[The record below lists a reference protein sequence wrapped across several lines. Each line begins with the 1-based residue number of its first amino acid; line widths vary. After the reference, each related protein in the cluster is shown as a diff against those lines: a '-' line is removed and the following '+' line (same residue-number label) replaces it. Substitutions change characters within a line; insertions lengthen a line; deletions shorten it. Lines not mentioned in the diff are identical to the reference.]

1 MLGETCN
8 FQSNFIPRG
17 KKIWHQSLDSLIKV
31 AWFVVHLCPSCN
43 CGVSRADKTVFVST
57 HLDHQFSEYKRPS
70 NARLGYSLAHS
81 TCVHSVAFGVEC
93 AFLHAGKKLHDFHP
107 SVVVGKINI
116 MIGLFVG
123 VRVFLLNCLVGR
135 ETHCLLCRLYTI
147 LMMHLFYLHLN
158 FATTPTSRHISES
171 SFAQI

>member
-8 FQSNFIPRG
+8 FQSNFIRR
-17 KKIWHQSLDSLIKV
+17 KKKKSGTKALIKV

-43 CGVSRADKTVFVST
+43 CGVSRVDKTVFVST
-57 HLDHQFSEYKRPS
+57 HLDHQFSEYNRPS
-70 NARLGYSLAHS
+70 NARLGYSLAHGTRVS
-81 TCVHSVAFGVEC
+81 IQWHSELNVHFCTQE
-93 AFLHAGKKLHDFHP
+93 KLHDFHP

-116 MIGLFVG
+116 MTGLCVG

-135 ETHCLLCRLYTI
+135 KTHCLLCCLYTI
-147 LMMHLFYLHLN
+147 LMMHMLFYLHLN

>member
-1 MLGETCN
+1 MLASDTRWPTARESI
-8 FQSNFIPRG
+8 Q
-17 KKIWHQSLDSLIKV
+17 WHSELN
-31 AWFVVHLCPSCN
+31 VHFC
-43 CGVSRADKTVFVST
+43 T
-57 HLDHQFSEYKRPS
+57 QE
-70 NARLGYSLAHS
+70 
-81 TCVHSVAFGVEC
+81 
-93 AFLHAGKKLHDFHP
+93 KKLHDFHP

-147 LMMHLFYLHLN
+147 LMMHMLFYLHLN